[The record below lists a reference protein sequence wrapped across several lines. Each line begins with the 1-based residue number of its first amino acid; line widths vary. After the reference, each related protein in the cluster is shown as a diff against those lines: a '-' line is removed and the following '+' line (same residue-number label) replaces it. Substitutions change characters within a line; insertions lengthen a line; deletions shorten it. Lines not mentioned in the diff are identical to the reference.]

1 MIDRIDALYKLRKM
15 IEQFPVTAI
24 LGSRQCGKTTLARS
38 MKGDHYFDLENP
50 RDQELL
56 SHPQLA
62 LESLKGLIVIDE
74 IQRIPELF
82 PLLRFLVDSKKDQ
95 RYLILGSASRDLIS
109 QSSETL
115 AGRIGYLYLDGFSI
129 SETGAE
135 NWRTLLLRGGYPRSF
150 LAGNDEQSYE
160 WRQQYITTF
169 LERDVPALGIS
180 IPSLTLRRFWI
191 MLSHYH
197 GQTLNYTELAR
208 SFGISDTTVKR
219 YIDILCG
226 TFMVRL
232 LMPWHTNI
240 SKRLVK
246 APKLYIRD
254 SGIFHTLQSI
264 VSQSDL
270 STNPKRGASWEGF
283 ALEETIRMLD
293 KSENEVFFYAT
304 HSGAEI
310 DLFWMDHGKNFGA
323 EFKFSDAPSITRSMT
338 ACVKDLALEKLFVI
352 YPGDRKYLLSDKI
365 EVVPLETSSD
375 VFHRIR

>member
-169 LERDVPALGIS
+169 LERDVPA
-180 IPSLTLRRFWI
+180 
-191 MLSHYH
+191 H